1 MRARR
6 PSTFALAF
14 LLSSAAAGQVRV
26 VPAEAGRAPL
36 VAGPSVGAA
45 FDSGFFERPSVAPL
59 TAPSFTGAPAA
70 APAAVATTAP
80 RAAALSAPVPAR
92 AAAVPAAA
100 AAPSLVPAAIA
111 ASAAPA
117 RRSPS
122 ARPAP
127 ASASGRLETT
137 APESG
142 PNLDALFDGRDARR
156 NLSAPAA
163 GPDRGPAKNGL
174 APAPAYGSLSRARLA
189 RRVRR
194 VALPVAAAAAVAFGA
209 VSPHAAMAVLH
220 GLGQTAYWL
229 ANPLAFLFTVP
240 QVHRMLSRRSAE
252 VSRSMTTVGLLS
264 ALVTTLCFAFDGK
277 DLMMYRN
284 LAQTLGFAAM
294 LGLEFKYARA
304 PGTKAPS
311 KTRAAVETAGVVL
324 AFTAAAALAGPL
336 LLSVVPATALIGHL
350 LVAFQVLSGFGFTYM
365 MYAQLRKMSAEHS
378 AGDSSAGMMW
388 AYLGTK
394 VIWLWSLATML
405 SLVSAPVWQTLAAGG
420 LFAGAGWLLSRAVL
434 GRLLRAPWSFLPETV
449 RFRGRTLTRRALGDF
464 GAFVV
469 LSALILGLSAAGHA
483 AFVSFLG
490 VPAASTSLFAMYLLY
505 TVQNLV
511 ACVAT
516 LKTLRLHRR
525 FAHEAPAR

>member
-1 MRARR
+1 
-6 PSTFALAF
+6 
-14 LLSSAAAGQVRV
+14 
-26 VPAEAGRAPL
+26 
-36 VAGPSVGAA
+36 
-45 FDSGFFERPSVAPL
+45 
-59 TAPSFTGAPAA
+59 
-70 APAAVATTAP
+70 AP
-80 RAAALSAPVPAR
+80 RAAALSAPTPAR
-92 AAAVPAAA
+92 AA

-122 ARPAP
+122 ARPAS

-137 APESG
+137 APENG
-142 PNLDALFDGRDARR
+142 PNLDALFDGRGARQS
-156 NLSAPAA
+156 LSAPAA
-163 GPDRGPAKNGL
+163 GPDRGPSKTGL
-174 APAPAYGSLSRARLA
+174 APAPAGSLARARLL
-189 RRVRR
+189 RHVRR
-194 VALPVAAAAAVAFGA
+194 VALPAAAVAAVAFGA

-240 QVHRMLSRRSAE
+240 QIHRMLSRRSAE

-378 AGDSSAGMMW
+378 AGDSSSGMMW

-405 SLVSAPVWQTLAAGG
+405 SLVSAPVWQTLAAGA